1 MDRAQRAAQFVAV
14 PLVLALIVLLG
25 RATGANAITVGF
37 LLLTAV
43 LGLATWGGWTVGALA
58 SVAATLCLNYYFLPP
73 TGTLS
78 IQEPSNWVA
87 LVCFLAASTLV
98 SRLVSQARKEAGEA
112 QGRQRELEILYDL
125 SFGLFATGQRPGA
138 LDEAASRTLAAVGA
152 DAGRLV
158 LFAPGSEETVSA
170 IGEEIETDSEL
181 LDRARQGTGVFE
193 VDDVSYIPLKV
204 GGTVSGVLLAQ
215 TAAASRAVVESAA
228 RLLALAIE
236 RERLL
241 REAAHLEAVRESE
254 ALKTGLLRAVSHDLR
269 TPLTSMRL
277 GIDTLKRFLTEQ
289 PEALAI
295 QRSLSVEQE
304 RLSRRIGNLLALA
317 RLEAGV
323 AQPHPEPTPA
333 SSLIRAARESL
344 ALALSNRT
352 VEVLIEPDCPDLW
365 TDPSLTLEILVNLL
379 ENAERVAEGTLTIS
393 AGLAGPVPDAPD
405 RVRIEVMDRGP
416 GMSPALRS
424 LLGSPGVAPRKI
436 GTAAGDSTSGGLGL
450 RIAVSLAEANGG
462 SLTLLDRPGGG
473 TIARLTLPAAH
484 YEEEQEP

>member
-1 MDRAQRAAQFVAV
+1 MDRVQRAAQYLSVL
-14 PLVLALIVLLG
+14 PVLALIVLLG

-43 LGLATWGGWTVGALA
+43 LGLATWGGWTVGAMA
-58 SVAATLCLNYYFLPP
+58 SVAATLCLNYFFLPP

-87 LVCFLAASTLV
+87 LLCFLAASTLV
-98 SRLVSQARKEAGEA
+98 SRLVTQARREAEEA
-112 QGRQRELEILYDL
+112 QGRQRELEILYGL
-125 SFGLFATGQRPGA
+125 SFGLFTTGQRTGA
-138 LDEAASRTLAAVGA
+138 LDEAAGRTLAAIGS
-152 DAGRLV
+152 DSGRLV
-158 LFAPGSEETVSA
+158 LFAPGAEETVSA
-170 IGEEIETDSEL
+170 IGQAIEINADL
-181 LDRARQGTGVFE
+181 LERARQGTGVFE
-193 VDDVSYIPLKV
+193 VDDVSYIPLRV
-204 GGTVSGVLLAQ
+204 GGAVNGVLLAQ
-215 TAAASRAVVESAA
+215 TATAGRTVVEAAA

-277 GIDTLKRFLTEQ
+277 GIDALKRYLAGQ

-344 ALALSNRT
+344 ALALSDRT
-352 VEVLIEPDCPDLW
+352 VEVLIEPDCPDVW

-379 ENAERVAEGTLTIS
+379 ENAARVAEGTLTIS
-393 AGLAGPVPDAPD
+393 AGTAADAPD
-405 RVRIEVMDRGP
+405 RVRLEVMDRGP
-416 GMSPALRS
+416 GLSPALRS
-424 LLGSPGVAPRKI
+424 LLGGPGVVAARKA
-436 GTAAGDSTSGGLGL
+436 AAGDSTSGGLGL

-462 SLTLLDRPGGG
+462 SLALLDRPGGG
-473 TIARLTLPAAH
+473 TVARLVLPAAR
-484 YEEEQEP
+484 YGEEP

>member
-1 MDRAQRAAQFVAV
+1 M
-14 PLVLALIVLLG
+14 LALIVGLG
-25 RATGANAITVGF
+25 LATGANEITVGF
-37 LLLTAV
+37 LLLTAI
-43 LGLATWGGWTVGALA
+43 LGLATWGGWAVGAMA
-58 SVAATLCLNYYFLPP
+58 SLAATLCLNYFFLPP
-73 TGTLS
+73 TGTL
-78 IQEPSNWVA
+78 IIADPSHWVA

-98 SRLVSQARKEAGEA
+98 SRLVTQARKEAGEA

-138 LDEAASRTLAAVGA
+138 LDEAASRTLAAVGS

-158 LFAPGSEETVSA
+158 LFRPGADETVSS
-170 IGEEIETDSEL
+170 IGGEIGTNPEL
-181 LDRARQGTGVFE
+181 LDAIRQGAEMFE
-193 VDDVSYIPLKV
+193 LDDVTHVPLKL
-204 GGTVSGVLLAQ
+204 GGTIIGALLVQAPS
-215 TAAASRAVVESAA
+215 ASRAVVGSAA
-228 RLLALAIE
+228 RLLALAVE

-277 GIDTLKRFLTEQ
+277 GIDTLKRYLSGQ

-304 RLSRRIGNLLALA
+304 RLSRRIGNLLSLA

-344 ALALSNRT
+344 ALALSERT
-352 VEVLIEPDCPDLW
+352 VEVLVEPDCPDLW

-379 ENAERVAEGTLTIS
+379 ENAARVAEGTLTIS
-393 AGLAGPVPDAPD
+393 ASPAPEAQE
-405 RVRIEVMDRGP
+405 RVRLEVMDRGP
-416 GMSPALRS
+416 GPSPALRS
-424 LLGSPGVAPRKI
+424 LLGGPTVDPPKAG
-436 GTAAGDSTSGGLGL
+436 AAAEDSTSGGLGL

-462 SLTLLDRPGGG
+462 SLALLDRPGGG
-473 TIARLTLPAAH
+473 TIARLTLPAAR
-484 YEEEQEP
+484 YETGP

>member
-1 MDRAQRAAQFVAV
+1 MNRAQRVVPYIAM
-14 PLVLALIVLLG
+14 PLVLALIVGLG
-25 RATGANAITVGF
+25 LVTGANEITVGF
-37 LLLTAV
+37 LLLTAI
-43 LGLATWGGWTVGALA
+43 LGLATWGGWAVGAMA
-58 SVAATLCLNYYFLPP
+58 SLAATLCLNYFFLPP
-73 TGTLS
+73 TGTLT

-98 SRLVSQARKEAGEA
+98 SRLVTQARTEAGEA

-138 LDEAASRTLAAVGA
+138 LDEAASRTLAAIGS
-152 DAGRLV
+152 DAGRVV
-158 LFAPGSEETVSA
+158 LFAPGADETISS
-170 IGEEIETDSEL
+170 IGPEIEVDSEL
-181 LDRARQGTGVFE
+181 LDTVRKGSGVFE
-193 VDDVSYIPLKV
+193 VDDVSYVPLKL
-204 GGTVSGVLLAQ
+204 GGAVIGALLAQ
-215 TAAASRAVVESAA
+215 APSSSRAVVESAA

-254 ALKTGLLRAVSHDLR
+254 ALKTGLLQAVSHDLR

-277 GIDTLKRFLTEQ
+277 GIDTLKRYLTGQ

-304 RLSRRIGNLLALA
+304 RLSRRIGNLLSLA
-317 RLEAGV
+317 RLETGV

-344 ALALSNRT
+344 ALALADRT
-352 VEVLIEPDCPDLW
+352 VEVLFEPDCPDVW

-379 ENAERVAEGTLTIS
+379 ENAARVAEGTLTIS
-393 AGLAGPVPDAPD
+393 AGTAPDAPD
-405 RVRIEVMDRGP
+405 RVRIEIMDRGP
-416 GMSPALRS
+416 GLSPALRS
-424 LLGSPGVAPRKI
+424 LLGGPGVLAHRKA
-436 GTAAGDSTSGGLGL
+436 AAGDSTSGGLGL

-462 SLTLLDRPGGG
+462 SLALLDRPGGG
-473 TIARLTLPAAH
+473 TVARLELPAAH
-484 YEEEQEP
+484 YEEEQES

>member
-1 MDRAQRAAQFVAV
+1 MNRAQRIAQYVAV
-14 PLVLALIVLLG
+14 PLVLASIVGLG
-25 RATGANAITVGF
+25 LATGANEITVGF

-43 LGLATWGGWTVGALA
+43 LGLATWGGWAVGAMA
-58 SVAATLCLNYYFLPP
+58 SLAATLCLNYFFLPP

-78 IQEPSNWVA
+78 IQEPSNWMA

-98 SRLVSQARKEAGEA
+98 SRLVTQARKEAGEA
-112 QGRQRELEILYDL
+112 QRRQRELEILYDL
-125 SFGLFATGQRPGA
+125 SFGLFATGQRAGA
-138 LDEAASRTLAAVGA
+138 LYEAASRTLAAVGS

-158 LFAPGSEETVSA
+158 LFAPDAEETASA
-170 IGEEIETDSEL
+170 IGQEIDINANL
-181 LDRARQGTGVFE
+181 LDRAREGTGAFE

-204 GGTVSGVLLAQ
+204 GGAVNGVLLAQ
-215 TAAASRAVVESAA
+215 SAQASRAVVESAA
-228 RLLALAIE
+228 RLLALAVE

-277 GIDTLKRFLTEQ
+277 GIDTLKRYLTGQ

-304 RLSRRIGNLLALA
+304 RLSRRIGNLLSLA

-344 ALALSNRT
+344 ALALSDRA
-352 VEVLIEPDCPDLW
+352 VEVQIEPDCPDVW

-379 ENAERVAEGTLTIS
+379 DNAARVAEGTLTIS
-393 AGLAGPVPDAPD
+393 ATFYEPE

-416 GMSPALRS
+416 GLPPALRS
-424 LLGSPGVAPRKI
+424 LLGDPGVAHRKA
-436 GTAAGDSTSGGLGL
+436 AAGDSTSGGLGL
-450 RIAVSLAEANGG
+450 RIAMSLAEANGG
-462 SLTLLDRPGGG
+462 SLALLDRPGGG
-473 TIARLTLPAAH
+473 TIARLELPAMH
-484 YEEEQEP
+484 YEEEEES

>member
-1 MDRAQRAAQFVAV
+1 MSRTQRVSQYVAV
-14 PLVLALIVLLG
+14 PLVLAFIVLFG
-25 RATGANAITVGF
+25 RATGANAITVAF
-37 LLLTAV
+37 LFITAV
-43 LGLATWGGWTVGALA
+43 LGLATWGGWAVGAVT
-58 SVAATLCLNYYFLPP
+58 SVAATLCLNYFFLPP

-78 IQEPSNWVA
+78 IEEPSNWVA

-98 SRLVSQARKEAGEA
+98 SRLVTQARREAEEA
-112 QGRQRELEILYDL
+112 Q
-125 SFGLFATGQRPGA
+125 
-138 LDEAASRTLAAVGA
+138 
-152 DAGRLV
+152 
-158 LFAPGSEETVSA
+158 
-170 IGEEIETDSEL
+170 
-181 LDRARQGTGVFE
+181 
-193 VDDVSYIPLKV
+193 
-204 GGTVSGVLLAQ
+204 
-215 TAAASRAVVESAA
+215 
-228 RLLALAIE
+228 ALAVE

-277 GIDTLKRFLTEQ
+277 GIDTLKRFLTGQ

-295 QRSLSVEQE
+295 HRSLSLEQE

-344 ALALSNRT
+344 ALALSDRN

-379 ENAERVAEGTLTIS
+379 ENAARAAEGTLTFS
-393 AGLAGPVPDAPD
+393 AGPVPDTPD

-416 GMSPALRS
+416 GLPPALRS
-424 LLGSPGVAPRKI
+424 LLGSPAVAPSKA
-436 GTAAGDSTSGGLGL
+436 AAGDSTSGGLGL

-462 SLTLLDRPGGG
+462 SLALLDRLGGG
-473 TIARLTLPAAH
+473 TVARLELPAAR
-484 YEEEQEP
+484 YEEES

>member
-1 MDRAQRAAQFVAV
+1 MDRAQRVAQHLAV

-58 SVAATLCLNYYFLPP
+58 SVAATLCLNYFFLPP

-87 LVCFLAASTLV
+87 LLCFLAASALV
-98 SRLVSQARKEAGEA
+98 SRLVTQARKEAEEA

-158 LFAPGSEETVSA
+158 LFAPGAEETVSA
-170 IGEEIETDSEL
+170 IGREIEIDSEF

-204 GGTVSGVLLAQ
+204 GGTVNGVLLAQ

-228 RLLALAIE
+228 RLLALAVE

-277 GIDTLKRFLTEQ
+277 GIDTLKRFLTGQ

-295 QRSLSVEQE
+295 QRSLSLEQE

-352 VEVLIEPDCPDLW
+352 VEVHIEPDCPDLW

-379 ENAERVAEGTLTIS
+379 ENAARMAEGTLTFS
-393 AGLAGPVPDAPD
+393 AGPDSPE
-405 RVRIEVMDRGP
+405 RVRIEVIDRGP

-424 LLGSPGVAPRKI
+424 LLGSAGIAPRKM
-436 GTAAGDSTSGGLGL
+436 GAAAGDSTSGGLGL

-462 SLTLLDRPGGG
+462 ALSLLDRPGGG